1 MEEIQIKNRAL
12 SDEEE
17 MQTMLKL
24 KSGEEHKDRRKYVSK
39 HTYSL

>member
-1 MEEIQIKNRAL
+1 MDEIQLKNHAL
-12 SDEEE
+12 SDKEE

-24 KSGEEHKDRRKYVSK
+24 KSEEEHTDRQKYVSK